1 MSSSTESKSKG
12 EEKKVNSENNPKDD
26 MPKEDTT
33 VESNSKGDNPK
44 TSPTSEKFKNQTE
57 EEKPFLKVLI
67 MNASGPN
74 QGKEDENPTARRKQ
88 TIQNVFNKYNPD
100 LVLFQEFKWKQ
111 IHGNKW
117 PSDPIPTYYSLT
129 NGNDARI
136 VYNDTEL
143 IVEDLIPITELQRI
157 IDELKTKGKFSKT
170 NPQHFAS
177 ISRMT
182 LRMVK
187 PMSVPNMKFLCI
199 SWHGEHKIK
208 EKLDEFKNLI
218 TFLTEI
224 YVKYKKPLL
233 IAGDFN
239 VGIELICQE
248 VKEPFK
254 LWEYEASERR
264 TDTDGVIDYF
274 IASKELQL
282 SDIKPVDL
290 KKDSTAD
297 NPEEVLDHDPIIAML
312 ELAPL
317 SDTDPPLDEV
327 TDTNRT
333 TKDFEKLNLSDMTSV
348 DVKEDSKAER
358 SEEDLYH
365 DPIKAILKPAPPSDT
380 APPLHEVTVQL
391 LMKR

>member
-12 EEKKVNSENNPKDD
+12 EEKKVNSENNLKDD

-33 VESNSKGDNPK
+33 MESNNKGESPK
-44 TSPTSEKFKNQTE
+44 TSPTSEKSKKQTE
-57 EEKPFLKVLI
+57 EEKQFLKVLI
-67 MNASGPN
+67 MNASGPS
-74 QGKEDENPTARRKQ
+74 QGENPTARRKQ
-88 TIQNVFNKYNPD
+88 TIQNVINKYNPD
-100 LVLFQEFKWKQ
+100 LVLFQEFKWEK

-129 NGNDARI
+129 KGDDARI
-136 VYNDTEL
+136 VYKNTEL

-157 IDELKTKGKFSKT
+157 IDELKTKGKFSNT
-170 NPQHFAS
+170 NPQHFAL

-187 PMSVPNMKFLCI
+187 PNMKFLCI

-239 VGIELICQE
+239 VGIKLIRQE

-297 NPEEVLDHDPIIAML
+297 NPEEVLDHDPIIAKL

-333 TKDFEKLNLSDMTSV
+333 TKDFGKLNLSDMTSV
-348 DVKEDSKAER
+348 DVK
-358 SEEDLYH
+358 
-365 DPIKAILKPAPPSDT
+365 
-380 APPLHEVTVQL
+380 
-391 LMKR
+391 